1 MKEITLEQVKE
12 LPNGT
17 KVFVKCTGSD
27 WNLDKEELNSWN
39 VKQED
44 GLYYDDQEEIS
55 FPYDYDY
62 RGDNLDIVC
71 LVDDGT
77 TIYTDEFGNHFNL
90 SNIEDVSAIINDM
103 FSTGKNKN
111 KCDCILGNLEGIIQ
125 KAYVNRIM
133 ELTN

>member
-1 MKEITLEQVKE
+1 MKEITLEQVKM

-17 KVFVKCTGSD
+17 KVFVKCIGSE
-27 WNLDKEELNSWN
+27 WRLDKEDLNSWN

-44 GLYYDDQEEIS
+44 GLYYDDKDEIS

-62 RGDNLDIVC
+62 KGDHMDILC

-90 SNIEDVSAIINDM
+90 NNIEDISAIINDM
-103 FSTGKNKN
+103 FTLVNDKSQ
-111 KCDCILGNLEGIIQ
+111 CECVLGNLEEII
-125 KAYVNRIM
+125 KNAYKNRVR
-133 ELTN
+133 ELSK